1 MRADLI
7 IKNAGQLVTSTGF
20 SQRPKI
26 KSELSELDV
35 IVDGALAVAG
45 DKIISVGTT
54 SKVLGEIESD
64 STTKVIDAQGKVVLP
79 GLVDAHTHLI
89 FGGSRENELDLKLK
103 GIPYLDILAQG
114 GGILSTVKATR
125 TASLEELVQ
134 IGMKYA
140 DQMICQGTTTAEAKS
155 GYGLTV
161 EDEIKTLKAIKEINK
176 HHPLDLVPTFLGP
189 HAVPQ
194 EYQNDQEGFVRLVIE
209 EMIPRVAELNLA
221 EFCDVF
227 CEQGVFS
234 VEQSKRM
241 LLTGKEHGM
250 QIKIHAD
257 EIASIGGS
265 ELAAELEAV
274 SADHLLVIPD
284 RSIELMAKSGVI
296 AVILPATTFY
306 LKENHYAPARKM
318 IEAGVAVALASD
330 FNPGSCPCNDLHL
343 VMTIGCL
350 YLRMTP
356 AEVINAVTI
365 NAAHSV
371 NRAHSI
377 GSLEIGKNADI
388 VIFDAPSYQYLPY
401 RFGSNLVDSVI
412 KNGKVIIGGNNEKNS

>member
-20 SQRPKI
+20 SLRPKI
-26 KSELSELDV
+26 KSELAELDV

-54 SKVLGEIESD
+54 SDVLKEIELDSATKVL
-64 STTKVIDAQGKVVLP
+64 DAGGKVVLP

-89 FGGSRENELDLKLK
+89 FAGSRENELDLKLR
-103 GIPYLDILAQG
+103 GVPYLDILAQG

-125 TASLEELVQ
+125 KASLEDLVQ
-134 IGMKYA
+134 TGIKYA
-140 DQMICQGTTTAEAKS
+140 NQMISQGTTTAEAKS

-161 EDEIKTLKAIKEINK
+161 EDEIKMLQAIKEINK
-176 HHPLDLVPTFLGP
+176 YHPIDLVPTFLGP
-189 HAVPQ
+189 HAVPP
-194 EYQNDQEGFVRLVIE
+194 EYQNHRERFVRLVIE
-209 EMIPRVAELNLA
+209 EMIPQVGEMKLA

-227 CEQGVFS
+227 CEQGVFTAD
-234 VEQSKRM
+234 QSRCM

-250 QIKIHAD
+250 KVKIHAD

-265 ELAAELEAV
+265 ALAAELEAV

-284 RSIELMAKSGVI
+284 KSIELMAKAGVI
-296 AVILPATTFY
+296 ADILPATTFY
-306 LKENHYAPARKM
+306 LKESNFAPARKM
-318 IEAGVAVALASD
+318 IEAGVPIALASD

-371 NRAHSI
+371 CRAKSI
-377 GSLEIGKNADI
+377 GSLEVGKNADI
-388 VIFDAPSYQYLPY
+388 VIFDAPNYQYLPY
-401 RFGSNLVDSVI
+401 RFGSNLVDRVI
-412 KNGKVIIGGNNEKNS
+412 KNGRVIMGGNNEKNS